1 MRLEFPK
8 NKVELYEIELPEVT
22 GKNRVRTWLNRLFM
36 SENPLT
42 FGRFFG

>member
-22 GKNRVRTWLNRLFM
+22 GAARTGC
-36 SENPLT
+36 EH
-42 FGRFFG
+42 G

>member
-22 GKNRVRTWLNRLFM
+22 GKNRVRTWLPANRC
-36 SENPLT
+36 SCPKT
-42 FGRFFG
+42 H